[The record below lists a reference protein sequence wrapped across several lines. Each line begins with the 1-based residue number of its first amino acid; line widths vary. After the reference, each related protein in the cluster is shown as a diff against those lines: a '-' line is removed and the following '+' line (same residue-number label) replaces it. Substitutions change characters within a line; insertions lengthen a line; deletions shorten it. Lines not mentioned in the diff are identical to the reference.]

1 MDLSE
6 IRIIDAHIH
15 QWDPF
20 TTPRD
25 FSALAKL
32 FRLLPVP
39 VDAAK
44 RLAPRRD
51 REFVGDPIAYLRP
64 YLPFD
69 YRADAGNAPVE
80 VVAHIEVEWSQPGPL
95 GKAGETAWVAGLPLE
110 AAPRLG
116 AILAG
121 GGPAAPGVAAPDEAP
136 PAPETHHR
144 RDPTKV
150 GHHPQTRALGA
161 PRAPGAPGG

>member
-25 FSALAKL
+25 FSALAKV

-39 VDAAK
+39 VDVAK

-51 REFVGDPIAYLRP
+51 REFVGDPVAYLRP

-69 YRADAGNAPVE
+69 YRADAGNAPIE

-95 GKAGETAWVAGLPLE
+95 GKAGETAWVAGLP
-110 AAPRLG
+110 RCC
-116 AILAG
+116 
-121 GGPAAPGVAAPDEAP
+121 
-136 PAPETHHR
+136 
-144 RDPTKV
+144 
-150 GHHPQTRALGA
+150 
-161 PRAPGAPGG
+161 